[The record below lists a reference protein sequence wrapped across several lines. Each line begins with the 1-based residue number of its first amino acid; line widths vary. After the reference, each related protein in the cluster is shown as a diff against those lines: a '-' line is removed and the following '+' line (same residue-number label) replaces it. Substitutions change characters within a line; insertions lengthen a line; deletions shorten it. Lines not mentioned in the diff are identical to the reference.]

1 MILDARA
8 QVDLIAALKLEALFK
23 LGRLDSVSEQSTAM
37 TVETEILHS
46 KMHDSV
52 QLRHRLAAIRSLALL
67 AQGRTIKIDMAKAA
81 SNHSNEAISWV
92 SGADVSLRARR

>member
-67 AQGRTIKIDMAKAA
+67 AQGRTIKIDMAA